1 MPAEDEDAVLI
12 CIKSNKQQSGQE
24 WLNGK
29 TVTKDTSCVEADV
42 NATVYIQMVSE
53 NKQIVKLI
61 ANVDPMFDTFPQW
74 LLNKAIE
81 KIALLFL
88 DQIGKKAENLSEQ
101 YKKLIE

>member
-1 MPAEDEDAVLI
+1 
-12 CIKSNKQQSGQE
+12 
-24 WLNGK
+24 
-29 TVTKDTSCVEADV
+29 
-42 NATVYIQMVSE
+42 
-53 NKQIVKLI
+53 
-61 ANVDPMFDTFPQW
+61 MFDTFPQW

>member
-1 MPAEDEDAVLI
+1 MAEIIVWVPYPYSKRSAYLNICAMPAEDEDAVLI

-53 NKQIVKLI
+53 NK
-61 ANVDPMFDTFPQW
+61 
-74 LLNKAIE
+74 
-81 KIALLFL
+81 
-88 DQIGKKAENLSEQ
+88 
-101 YKKLIE
+101 